1 MSVYAYGSER
11 VSGEFSTVS
20 LPRVVSVLNIN
31 AVCVFFNPPHS
42 LQSSSEQQ
50 VLIDFLHF
58 V

>member
-31 AVCVFFNPPHS
+31 AVCVF
-42 LQSSSEQQ
+42 LSSALTAE
-50 VLIDFLHF
+50 
-58 V
+58 